1 MIISPQHAWQSSTE
15 LACFS
20 KELSL
25 KIQSNLQGHMI
36 IHTDYFLSSWMPHH
50 SLCLI
55 RKWNYY
61 LVDQQDLARKM
72 DLNSHLINIRLQ
84 RSSQL

>member
-36 IHTDYFLSSWMPHH
+36 THTDCFFCHRG
-50 SLCLI
+50 CLI
-55 RKWNYY
+55 ISC
-61 LVDQQDLARKM
+61 V
-72 DLNSHLINIRLQ
+72 
-84 RSSQL
+84 

>member
-36 IHTDYFLSSWMPHH
+36 THTVFSVIVDASSFPV
-50 SLCLI
+50 S
-55 RKWNYY
+55 N
-61 LVDQQDLARKM
+61 D
-72 DLNSHLINIRLQ
+72 
-84 RSSQL
+84 